1 MPGKPTLLLE
11 SHKLEDFDSG
21 KPSLD
26 TFLKN
31 TAIENQREGHS
42 RTFVVVDANSR
53 VIGFHALCSGM
64 MSRDNAPRQI
74 GGHGA
79 PKDISVA
86 LLARLAVDRN
96 HQGRQLG
103 TLLLYHAF
111 SSVLSASEFV
121 GFRAVMVHA
130 LDDEGVTF
138 YKKFGFRSAKGLERT
153 LLISLPDVAQIIQR
167 SLAPR

>member
-1 MPGKPTLLLE
+1 MFGKPTLLLE
-11 SHKLEDFDSG
+11 SHKVEDFDSG

-26 TFLKN
+26 AFLKTN
-31 TAIENQREGHS
+31 AIESQRQGHS
-42 RTFVVVDANSR
+42 RTFVIVDANHS

-64 MSRDNAPRQI
+64 ISRDNATRQI

-79 PKDISVA
+79 PRDIPVA

-96 HQGRQLG
+96 HQGRQFG
-103 TLLLYHAF
+103 TLLLHHAF

-121 GFRAVMVHA
+121 GIRAIMVHA
-130 LDDEGVTF
+130 LDDEGATF
-138 YKKFGFRSAKGLERT
+138 YTKFGFRSAKGLERT
-153 LLISLPDVAQIIQR
+153 LLISLPDVARIMER